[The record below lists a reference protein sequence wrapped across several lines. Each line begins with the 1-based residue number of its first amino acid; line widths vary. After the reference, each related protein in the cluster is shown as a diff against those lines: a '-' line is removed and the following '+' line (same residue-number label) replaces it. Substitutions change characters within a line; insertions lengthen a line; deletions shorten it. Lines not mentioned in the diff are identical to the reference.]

1 MADIEIKL
9 RLECDDCGVELRHRG
24 IHRDSQM
31 VENNVYVYVLPCAN
45 CKAVNGRKHAKEV
58 AELQGKIESLQGSIA
73 KAMGMKEE
81 PKT

>member
-58 AELQGKIESLQGSIA
+58 ADLQGKIESLQ
-73 KAMGMKEE
+73 MEKE
-81 PKT
+81 PTP